1 MSEQTDPGLGRRARL
16 RAMTAL
22 AVAVLILSSLYL
34 WNPDNFYLWAKALH
48 VVAVISWM
56 AGLLYMPR
64 LFIYHFDSEPG
75 SKQSETFKVME
86 QRLLSVIMRPA
97 MAAAWLLGL
106 YIAWT
111 IYGFHGGWLHAK
123 LLLVVLLTGYHEF
136 LGKAVKD
143 FASDRREKSP
153 RFWRLMN
160 EVPTLL
166 MLAIVIL
173 VIVKPF

>member
-1 MSEQTDPGLGRRARL
+1 MTEQTDPGLGRRARL
-16 RAMTAL
+16 RAMA
-22 AVAVLILSSLYL
+22 AFSVVVLILGGLYL
-34 WNPDNFYLWAKALH
+34 SDPDNFYLWAKALH

-56 AGLLYMPR
+56 AGLLYLPR

-86 QRLLSVIMRPA
+86 QRLFSVIMRPA
-97 MAAAWLLGL
+97 MGAAWLLGL

-136 LGKAVKD
+136 LGKAVKN
-143 FASDRREKSP
+143 FAADRREKSP